1 MTECRH
7 YFHCMQDTHHGS
19 ILTHKRDVLVDV
31 GRLAASEG
39 PAVSAEEQ
47 PRGASPSSRR
57 SRGTTAAGP
66 RASAPLDEGE
76 VSYAHNSDRTPVAAN
91 ASPGPQSALSA
102 LCRRVDP
109 SCLFSLSDQ
118 KRNVPRASRR
128 LSGSTHATS
137 YALPAVLGHSDRP
150 GSCPAGVPSIISA
163 RCTAFTT
170 YSISPRC
177 QLMC

>member
-7 YFHCMQDTHHGS
+7 YFHGMQDTHHGS

-76 VSYAHNSDRTPVAAN
+76 VSYAHNSDEDSSSRKRKPRPTVCIIGALQ
-91 ASPGPQSALSA
+91 ASGPI
-102 LCRRVDP
+102 
-109 SCLFSLSDQ
+109 
-118 KRNVPRASRR
+118 
-128 LSGSTHATS
+128 
-137 YALPAVLGHSDRP
+137 VLVQLVR
-150 GSCPAGVPSIISA
+150 SI
-163 RCTAFTT
+163 T
-170 YSISPRC
+170 
-177 QLMC
+177 